1 MFSDQREKVDAI
13 EKKLDVYKEDISHL
27 INKTNDDLNKAI
39 ESTMEDTTQAVV
51 TLRKDFIEQVKT
63 ESKLREE
70 AEKEMRTN
78 LAASAEKF
86 SRQIE
91 DLEVKGRE
99 IREETKSE
107 FEQLKSEINQNQTK
121 MESNLSDIR
130 ENSDHNIRTL
140 NDQIKSLGI
149 QQLFQLNS
157 KKHEII

>member
-39 ESTMEDTTQAVV
+39 ESNMEDTTQAVV
-51 TLRKDFIEQVKT
+51 TLRKDFIEQAKI

-70 AEKEMRTN
+70 KEKEIRIN
-78 LAASAEKF
+78 LAESVEKF
-86 SRQIE
+86 SGQIE
-91 DLEVKGRE
+91 ELEGKSRE

-121 MESNLSDIR
+121 LESNLRDIR

-149 QQLFQLNS
+149 QRLLQLN
-157 KKHEII
+157 